1 MPTYGYRCSNGHH
14 WELVQRMTEPALTQ
28 CAECGAAA
36 TRVFYPV
43 GVVFK
48 GQGFYKT
55 DSRGSGGIAPG
66 AASDGGGGDKDGKS
80 AKKDGAKSDAKVG
93 PTSDTGSK
101 DGGNSKD
108 GGSKDGGGKTETP
121 STPPPAKSEEKSS
134 T

>member
-80 AKKDGAKSDAKVG
+80 AKKDGAKSDAKAE
-93 PTSDTGSK
+93 TASDAGSK
-101 DGGNSKD
+101 DGGSKD